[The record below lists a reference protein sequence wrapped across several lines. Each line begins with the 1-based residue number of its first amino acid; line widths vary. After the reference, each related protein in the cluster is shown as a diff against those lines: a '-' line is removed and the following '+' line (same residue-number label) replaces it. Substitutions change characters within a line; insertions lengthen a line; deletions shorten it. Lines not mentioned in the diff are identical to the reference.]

1 MMDSDLVFLFFLVV
15 SADIEKKEC
24 WRTIM
29 VMSFNCTPAEFAGLF
44 VVRMRTNSIGYL
56 VATTGDTAVAEFQP

>member
-1 MMDSDLVFLFFLVV
+1 MVSDLVFLFFLGV

-24 WRTIM
+24 WRAII
-29 VMSFNCTPAEFAGLF
+29 VMSYNRTPAEFAGLF
-44 VVRMRTNSIGYL
+44 VVRTRTNSIGYL